1 MTVRITLGNLPT
13 AEDIAKLRAQK
24 QARGLQNES
33 EDTVR
38 KMFAQPIPE
47 KKVATTYRELGADPS
62 LATTP
67 PNITTKMFDTT
78 LSSPGSTGLYGT
90 DKAVSETKTGLETML
105 QSVQTD
111 FAKLSN
117 SSNTIIRNQVLELQR
132 KLNNNLISVAEF
144 QLKVQQLKTTSIG
157 LGGFYQNIL
166 SHQKTTLDN
175 NAAGLNKFYKGSS
188 KFTPTPGQDGTYEMT
203 QVNDSMITST
213 GYTGYETSVL
223 GRNFEISD
231 KVEFTDGKMFGTS
244 LTRFGP
250 GDILEGIF
258 GERDTY
264 KISSFNADQPIYLN
278 AMVLGLYQ
286 SNTGNTYGPGADV
299 ALSNFGFGGDDILS
313 NVKNRIRDDLEQSLL
328 GTTEYTKLS
337 EKDQKEKLNSLTE
350 NVYEGLLKEAE
361 TLFASTTD
369 APIYATSMLEKHK
382 MLIDNHNTRKEI
394 LYSSM
399 STNYAIAQDI
409 ENFTNYFTTN
419 IKAAFGGEIPTELTG
434 LINELDDM
442 YVEGILG
449 LDGQVSNKDEMNI
462 MISKLAPINLH
473 VLSVMAENAGLDYST
488 LFDDNGNLSSKKNKE
503 FFNKAKAAG
512 LVDESGSVI
521 GAISDGL
528 IGRIDKNG
536 NFIGDGVLAPEA
548 IIEAKKIRNTV
559 VQSDEARYGNAVSN
573 YRRDLNRFGVNT
585 RKNKVAMDVNRQ
597 QNLYRGV
604 LTGEMAVLNEELIA
618 PSEATQEKIQK
629 AIEDFFTDMD
639 AARAP
644 ATEERPMGI
653 DQEAPNKEQMLD
665 ILYNTATLDDISST
679 IEQYNIFDTNKLRP
693 FIYAYADELA
703 LDQGVSITEDEQN
716 DFYNTFINRT
726 RVG

>member
-47 KKVATTYRELGADPS
+47 KRVPTTYGELGADPS
-62 LATTP
+62 LATTS
-67 PNITTKMFDTT
+67 PNIATKMFDTT

-90 DKAVSETKTGLETML
+90 DKAVSETKTELETML

-117 SSNTIIRNQVLELQR
+117 SSNTIIRDQVLELQR

-188 KFTPTPGQDGTYEMT
+188 KFTPTPGQDGTYEMS
-203 QVNDSMITST
+203 QVTDSMTTST

-231 KVEFTDGKMFGTS
+231 TIQFEAEESGLSAIGNNIGKNPFTLAWQEFTRG
-244 LTRFGP
+244 
-250 GDILEGIF
+250 
-258 GERDTY
+258 RDTY

-286 SNTGNTYGPGADV
+286 SNTGNTYGPGADI

-328 GTTEYTKLS
+328 GTTEYTTLS
-337 EKDQKEKLNSLTE
+337 EEEQKEKLNSLTE
-350 NVYEGLLKEAE
+350 NVYGSLLKEAE

-419 IKAAFGGEIPTELTG
+419 IKAAFGGEIPTELAG

-512 LVDESGSVI
+512 LVDESGSVM

-528 IGRIDKNG
+528 IGRG
-536 NFIGDGVLAPEA
+536 TGVLSPEA
-548 IIEAKKIRNTV
+548 IIEAKKIRNTG

-604 LTGEMAVLNEELIA
+604 LTGEMAVLNEEIIA

-629 AIEDFFTDMD
+629 SIEDFFTDME

-653 DQEAPNKEQMLD
+653 DQEAPDKEQMLD

>member
-47 KKVATTYRELGADPS
+47 KRVPTTYGELGADPS
-62 LATTP
+62 LATTS
-67 PNITTKMFDTT
+67 PNIATKMFDTT

-90 DKAVSETKTGLETML
+90 DKAVSETKTELETML

-117 SSNTIIRNQVLELQR
+117 SSNTIIRDQVLELQR

-188 KFTPTPGQDGTYEMT
+188 KFTPTPGQDGTYEMS
-203 QVNDSMITST
+203 QVTDSMTTST

-231 KVEFTDGKMFGTS
+231 TIQFEAEESGLSAIGNNIGKNPFTLAWQEFTRG
-244 LTRFGP
+244 
-250 GDILEGIF
+250 
-258 GERDTY
+258 RDTY

-286 SNTGNTYGPGADV
+286 SNTGNTYGPGADI

-328 GTTEYTKLS
+328 GTTEYTTLS
-337 EKDQKEKLNSLTE
+337 EEEQKEKLNSLTE
-350 NVYEGLLKEAE
+350 NVYGSLLKEAE

-419 IKAAFGGEIPTELTG
+419 IKAAFGGEIPTELAG

-503 FFNKAKAAG
+503 FFNKAKTAG
-512 LVDESGSVI
+512 LVDESGSVM

-528 IGRIDKNG
+528 IGRG
-536 NFIGDGVLAPEA
+536 TGVLSPEA
-548 IIEAKKIRNTV
+548 IIEAKKIRNTG

-604 LTGEMAVLNEELIA
+604 LTGEMAVLNEEIIA

-629 AIEDFFTDMD
+629 SIEDFFTDME

-653 DQEAPNKEQMLD
+653 DQEAPDKEQMLD